1 MRLRARVDANQATI
15 VAAFRQMGAS
25 VFDASRMGRGFP
37 DLVVGMRGRTYLVEI
52 KDGAKVKSARKLT
65 DAQVTFREV
74 WRGEQPVTVESVD
87 DAVALLNQG

>member
-1 MRLRARVDANQATI
+1 MRLRARVDANQSEI
-15 VAAFRQMGAS
+15 VSAFRKMGAT
-25 VFDASRMGRGFP
+25 VFDLSRVGRGCP
-37 DLVVGMRGRTYLVEI
+37 DLLVGRAGKTYLVEI